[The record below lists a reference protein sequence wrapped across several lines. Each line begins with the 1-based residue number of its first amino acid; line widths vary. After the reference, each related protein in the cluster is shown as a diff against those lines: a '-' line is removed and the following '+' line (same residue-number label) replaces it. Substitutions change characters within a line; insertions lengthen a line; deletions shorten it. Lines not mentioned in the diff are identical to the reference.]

1 MVPVVKFLLKQ
12 SKIAH
17 DMKNAFFS
25 LFYLVS
31 RSISQ
36 VLFTEC
42 GLTVSEWAVGTSVR
56 IYICGE
62 QFRGMTSCHDD
73 TSSCHVMQSAV
84 MGCHVTGGS
93 SGDFGDLGN
102 CPFCP
107 PMKYLQGKLEI
118 IQIQIIKAPLNT
130 FSKSPLKV
138 YLLYWKV

>member
-31 RSISQ
+31 RSSSQ

-73 TSSCHVMQSAV
+73 TMTPPPVMSCSQLSWAV
-84 MGCHVTGGS
+84 MSQEGAQETLETWETVPS
-93 SGDFGDLGN
+93 A
-102 CPFCP
+102 
-107 PMKYLQGKLEI
+107 LQ
-118 IQIQIIKAPLNT
+118 
-130 FSKSPLKV
+130 
-138 YLLYWKV
+138 

>member
-1 MVPVVKFLLKQ
+1 M
-12 SKIAH
+12 
-17 DMKNAFFS
+17 
-25 LFYLVS
+25 S

-42 GLTVSEWAVGTSVR
+42 GLTVSEWGHSGQE
-56 IYICGE
+56 ICGE
-62 QFRGMTSCHDD
+62 QFGGMTSCHDD

-93 SGDFGDLGN
+93 SRDFGDLGN

-118 IQIQIIKAPLNT
+118 I
-130 FSKSPLKV
+130 
-138 YLLYWKV
+138 